1 MVKMLNKKFKQNR
14 VIREKWPSQNGGQ
27 NDQFDHPK
35 WVIWTYFESLICEYH
50 TKMAL
55 YNTM

>member
-1 MVKMLNKKFKQNR
+1 MA
-14 VIREKWPSQNGGQ
+14 SQIGGQ

-35 WVIWTYFESLICEYH
+35 WVIWKDFESLICECL

-55 YNTM
+55 DNTM